1 VHPTTGLLLS
11 TSLGA
16 QAAEGAPVAAL
27 RNGLGSFDW
36 FVVAAYGIGMLAIG
50 VYYSY
55 RMKTSEDFYLG
66 GRTMKPGMVGLSL
79 FATMISTVTYLAVP
93 GELMKHGPAY
103 MATIVAIPFIYLIV
117 GYLIIPRIMHLP
129 MTSAYEFLEMRFGK
143 PMRLLGCMIFL
154 VSRFIWMG
162 LVIFTCA
169 KIVSHATGL
178 PPEYVKPLSLALGV
192 ITIIY
197 SSIGGLRA
205 VVMTDVIQTAIL
217 FLGAILTVVMVS
229 VKMRGFGWFPTEWAP
244 NWDPQPLFSLDPT
257 VRASV
262 FGSVVAATTWW
273 VCTSGSDQMAI
284 QRYLATRD
292 AAGLGAVR
300 AARRAFLVNNV
311 ANACVTVILALLGF
325 ALLGFYHAHPEYLG
339 SNANLNQ
346 DADFL
351 FPHFIVN
358 FLGYGLAGLVISG
371 MLAAAMSSLSS
382 GVNST
387 CTVINTDLLGYFLRD
402 NLSERSRLRLAR
414 TTSFAVGAVVV
425 LLSLIIGNI
434 PGNLVDVTSRTSN
447 LLVAPLF
454 GLFFFGIFVPWAT
467 AFGTAFGSMYGFLA
481 AFLMAFSAAAGWP
494 AMSWQWIL
502 PTALVANLIS
512 GSVFSLLPVQNMGA
526 RATRRLAFVCAAPF
540 AIGMVWFIMAIL
552 RN

>member
-1 VHPTTGLLLS
+1 MNLASHILFNV
-11 TSLGA
+11 SLAA
-16 QAAEGAPVAAL
+16 QDVQGAPDDAL
-27 RNGLGSFDW
+27 RNGLGAFDW
-36 FVVAAYGIGMLAIG
+36 VVVILYGMGMLGIG

-66 GRTMKPGMVGLSL
+66 GRTMRPGMVGLSL
-79 FATMISTVTYLAVP
+79 FATMLSTVTYLAVP

-103 MATIVAIPFIYLIV
+103 MATIIAIPFIYLIV
-117 GYLIIPRIMHLP
+117 GYLIIPHIMGLP
-129 MTSAYEFLEMRFGK
+129 ITSAYEFLEMRFGK
-143 PMRLLGCMIFL
+143 PMRLLGCVIFL
-154 VSRFIWMG
+154 VSRLIWMG

-178 PPEYVKPLSLALGV
+178 PPEYVKPLSFGLGV

-205 VVMTDVIQTAIL
+205 VVMTDVVQTAIL
-217 FLGAILTVVMVS
+217 FLGAIITVVMVS
-229 VKMRGFGWFPTEWAP
+229 IKMRGLGWFPTEWAP
-244 NWDPQPLFSLDPT
+244 NWDHQPLFSFDPT
-257 VRASV
+257 VRATV
-262 FGSVVAATTWW
+262 FGSVLAAMTWW

-292 AAGLGAVR
+292 AGGLGAVR
-300 AARRAFLVNNV
+300 AARRAFLVNNI
-311 ANACVTVILALLGF
+311 ANACVTAILAMLGF
-325 ALLGFYHAHPEYLG
+325 ALLGFYHLHPEYLG
-339 SNANLNQ
+339 SKANLQQ

-358 FLGYGLAGLVISG
+358 FLGYGFAGLVISG

-387 CTVINTDLLGYFLRD
+387 CTVINTDLLGYLLRE
-402 NLSERSRLRLAR
+402 NLSEKSRLRLAR
-414 TTSFAVGAVVV
+414 TTSFLVGAAVI
-425 LLSLIIGNI
+425 LLSLVIGNI

-454 GLFFFGIFVPWAT
+454 GLFFFGIFVRRAT
-467 AFGTAFGSMYGFLA
+467 AFGTALGSLYGFLA

-494 AMSWQWIL
+494 EMSWQWIL
-502 PTALVANLIS
+502 PTALVTNLVA
-512 GSVFSLLPVQNMGA
+512 GTLFCLLPVRNM
-526 RATRRLAFVCAAPF
+526 ATSAKRVLAAVCATPF
-540 AIGMVWFIMAIL
+540 ILIMAWFILTIV